1 MQARYADGRAA
12 VTHPAECDL
21 GMGADAL
28 KFCVGETEHIWSYAE
43 LRRADDGASRIV
55 LKRRPDTG
63 ERLYFDADASV
74 DLRIAAP
81 ELFQPRAFGIE
92 GLPVVGGLAAAAWSL
107 AALFL
112 LGVPMAAEPI
122 AGAIPARYRE
132 QIGDISWSQVETLT
146 SPCADSD
153 EASRILND
161 LAYRIMTTS
170 NVAQRDEIWINIV
183 DANFPNAFALPDN
196 SIVVTDDLIQL
207 AEHPDELV
215 GVIAHEI
222 AHIEHDHIMKNVVR
236 SAGAG
241 IFFDVVVGGSG
252 SGQMIALASV
262 NLSSLRFSR
271 DDETDA
277 DERGLDYL
285 DVAGIDTAGLARL
298 FDRFAE
304 HAEEQGG
311 DIPTLL
317 SSHPAT
323 AARAAAARARI
334 RSGRSPSMSDAD
346 WRVVRSAC
354 GASPTPAQGNKAP
367 APAPPPAPTSEPQ
380 PPSASPKPQEG
391 AAKQQ

>member
-1 MQARYADGRAA
+1 MQVRYADGRAA
-12 VTHPAECDL
+12 ITHHAECDL
-21 GMGADAL
+21 GGRADAL
-28 KFCVGETEHIWSYAE
+28 KFRVGEAEHVWPYAE
-43 LRRADDGASRIV
+43 LRRADDGSSRVV

-63 ERLYFDADASV
+63 ERLYFEANASA

-107 AALFL
+107 AAVFL

-122 AGAIPARYRE
+122 ADAIPARYRE

-146 SPCADSD
+146 AHCADSD

-170 NVAQRDEIWINIV
+170 NVAQRDEIWISIL
-183 DANFPNAFALPDN
+183 DAPFPNAFALPDN

-222 AHIEHDHIMKNVVR
+222 AHIERDHIMKNVVR

-252 SGQMIALASV
+252 SGQMIAMASV

-285 DVAGIDTAGLARL
+285 EAADIGTAGLARL

-304 HAEEQGG
+304 HAEEQSG

-323 AARAAAARARI
+323 AERAGAARARA
-334 RSGRSPSMSDAD
+334 RSGLAPSMSDAD

-354 GASPTPAQGNKAP
+354 GGSPTPAQENDAP
-367 APAPPPAPTSEPQ
+367 APAPAPSEPQ
-380 PPSASPKPQEG
+380 LAPASSKPQEG
-391 AAKQQ
+391 AAKPQ